1 MPQSHAGRPGEL
13 GPITPMLHAMHE
25 HGSPLHSGT
34 TKTPHS
40 PRMLV
45 GAVRASLADNRGEVR
60 TNTGDQT
67 GREGGH
73 KKAKDRIRTH
83 VGGRGWPGAA
93 ASPWSRALLYQFYN

>member
-1 MPQSHAGRPGEL
+1 
-13 GPITPMLHAMHE
+13 MLHAMHE
-25 HGSPLHSGT
+25 HGSPGPLALHSGT
-34 TKTPHS
+34 HWQATKTPHS

-83 VGGRGWPGAA
+83 VGGWAA